1 MNNQAYTRPQAILN
15 LQRYLR
21 QLSYFDEGIPP
32 PTLSGTWD
40 ARTEESLVA
49 FQKMKRLPE
58 TGRADEVTWN
68 LLYDEYKRSVA
79 DAALPRSL
87 PLFPLIP
94 DGYEIGMGEES
105 FVVMAIQYMLGE
117 IRLQY
122 DNLEEVAQTGIY
134 DRETDTAVRE
144 FQTRNLLP
152 VTGKVN
158 KATWDFLVGAYDVT
172 YKDNKQ

>member
-1 MNNQAYTRPQAILN
+1 MNHQAETRPQAILN

-21 QLSYFDEGIPP
+21 QLSYFDESIPP
-32 PTLSGTWD
+32 PPLSGTWD
-40 ARTEESLVA
+40 ARTEESLTA
-49 FQKMKRLPE
+49 FQKNNRLPE

-68 LLYDEYKRSVA
+68 LLYDEYKRSMTA
-79 DAALPRSL
+79 AALPRSL
-87 PLFPLIP
+87 PLFPLLP

-117 IRLQY
+117 IRLHY
-122 DNLEEVAQTGIY
+122 DNLETVAQTGIY
-134 DRETDTAVRE
+134 DAETDTAVRE

-158 KATWDFLVGAYDVT
+158 KATWDFLVSAYDIT